1 MMMNPSPE
9 PISSRPMQSDNDFW
23 RVRNFLVATYPVI
36 PLGFNWDV
44 RRWDGSRF
52 HDESLSWEKRFK
64 GRVQLWETGDGKL
77 VAVVN
82 PEGKGDAH
90 LQLRPEFRHLEAE
103 MIAWAEAHLANVNE
117 DGKQQLEIFVFDYD
131 LQRQANLKERGYI
144 KSDAGGVTRRLQL
157 ANHALETPQIAEPY
171 TLRTTEPNDL
181 ANCQRIA
188 DLLNA
193 AFNRN
198 FHTAIEFQNFTRFA
212 PCYRPDL
219 DLVAIAADGTFASYV
234 GIAYDEVNR
243 HAAFEPVCT
252 HPEHQRHGLAQAL
265 MQEGLLR
272 LRELGAVDVI
282 VDTGDMIP
290 ANRLYDGIGFVEV
303 CKGNYWCKRW
313 NFDIPPLI
321 FQKANHLTSPTPTLR

>member
-1 MMMNPSPE
+1 MLQVE
-9 PISSRPMQSDNDFW
+9 PITSRPMQSEEDFW
-23 RVRNFLVATYPVI
+23 RVRDLLVATYPST

-52 HDESLSWEKRFK
+52 HDETPTWENRFL
-64 GRVQLWETGDGKL
+64 GRVQLWETQDQRL
-77 VAVVN
+77 VAVAN
-82 PEGKGDAH
+82 AEGKGDAH
-90 LQLRPEFRHLEAE
+90 FQLHPDFRHLEAE
-103 MIAWAEAHLANVNE
+103 MIGWAETHLANQNE
-117 DGKQQLEIFVFDYD
+117 AGQRQLEIFVFDYD
-131 LQRQANLKERGYI
+131 RQRQALLETLGYS
-144 KSDAGGVTRRLQL
+144 KMSYGGVTRRLRL
-157 ANHALETPQIAEPY
+157 ATHTFETPQMAEPY
-171 TLRTTEPNDL
+171 MLRTTQSDDL

-219 DLVAIAADGTFASYV
+219 DLVAVAPDRAFASYV

-252 HPEHQRHGLAQAL
+252 HPNHQRHGLARTL
-265 MQEGLLR
+265 MVEGLHR
-272 LRELGAVDVI
+272 LRALGAVDVI

-290 ANRLYDGIGFVEV
+290 ANRLYDGIGFSETE
-303 CKGNYWCKRW
+303 KGSVWRKI
-313 NFDIPPLI
+313 FD
-321 FQKANHLTSPTPTLR
+321 KTV